1 MWPISTSPNAAPGK
15 GSRPVAS
22 WNIITP
28 SEYTSLRASMS
39 CVRPLACSGD
49 MYAGVPITMP
59 VCVLPVETPSELVS
73 LAMPKSTTLTK
84 FFFPLSE
91 IR

>member
-1 MWPISTSPNAAPGK
+1 M
-15 GSRPVAS
+15 
-22 WNIITP
+22 
-28 SEYTSLRASMS
+28 SLRASMRL
-39 CVRPLACSGD
+39 VIPPACSGD

-59 VCVLPVETPSELVS
+59 VWVLPVEAPLASVN

-84 FFFPLSE
+84 FFFPLCV

>member
-1 MWPISTSPNAAPGK
+1 MRLVIPP
-15 GSRPVAS
+15 
-22 WNIITP
+22 
-28 SEYTSLRASMS
+28 
-39 CVRPLACSGD
+39 ACSGD

-59 VCVLPVETPSELVS
+59 VCVLPVLLPLSSVS

-84 FFFPLSE
+84 FFFPLWT

>member
-1 MWPISTSPNAAPGK
+1 
-15 GSRPVAS
+15 
-22 WNIITP
+22 
-28 SEYTSLRASMS
+28 MS